1 MPLDTPPG
9 ATLEGVS
16 SPAVV
21 RASSLERDPLKK
33 DFRNFMWKV
42 WMTLFG
48 NPPTELMYELGE
60 RLQFGPAKDVLMGYR
75 GLAKSYITVVFGV
88 AALYSDPTE
97 IVLTVS
103 GSEKGAKGNAD
114 LAWSMINGFDWLSH
128 MKPTG
133 MLRQS
138 SQAFD
143 VSGSRM
149 EKSESFAAMSLFGQI
164 TGRRSSLIIPDDV
177 ETPNTSATEG
187 DRSLLRLRYAELG
200 GAILKPKGRI
210 KVLGTAQHEQTI
222 YLELVN
228 DKGYGMRMWPVVYP
242 LISTDPKKDEIH
254 KYGPWLAPSIR
265 AAVEANPELA
275 GTTVE
280 PTRFDAADLF
290 DRRLEYGNTE
300 FERQFKLWLD
310 AGVGVEQPLRLR
322 DCPVIEISP
331 PSGPT
336 KRVLVP
342 ANLTWSPLPANRLE
356 DIQVDSLSGDGH
368 VYAASGVDF
377 WQEAELVQMT
387 VDPSGG
393 GKDETAWGVEAQH
406 LGRVFSCMW
415 DARLEGFSKSTMEAI
430 AADAKL
436 WGCDKIRIEKNYGGG
451 MFGELLRP
459 YLLAIGHPCAIEE
472 ENAGQVQKEVRIIDS
487 LEAMWTSHRI
497 VFNAE
502 ALRKDFRIEY
512 PQVEEAK
519 RRFYRMTYQAT
530 RLTKKKGC
538 VAHDDRIDRL
548 ASAVSGFMGTLRRQ
562 VEDAAKESREAY
574 LMEAAEKL
582 IESRRKQGLSLFGLE
597 PPTGH
602 LINFLGKSQS
612 GLRGSPLFQGRK
624 L

>member
-1 MPLDTPPG
+1 MDTPPN
-9 ATLEGVS
+9 APLVGVS

-21 RASSLERDPLKK
+21 PLSSLERDPLKK
-33 DFRNFMWKV
+33 DFRNFAYKT

-48 NPPTELMYELGE
+48 NPPTNLMYELAE
-60 RLQFGPAKDVLMGYR
+60 RLQSGPAKDVLMGYR
-75 GLAKSYITVVFGV
+75 GLSKSYITVDFAVY
-88 AALYSDPTE
+88 ALYCDPTE

-103 GSEKGAKGNAD
+103 GSDKGAKGNAD

-128 MKPTG
+128 MKPRG

-143 VSGSRM
+143 VTGSRM

-164 TGRRSSLIIPDDV
+164 TGRRASLIIPDDV

-200 GAILKPKGRI
+200 GAILKPKGQI
-210 KVLGTAQHEQTI
+210 KVLGTAQHEQTL

-242 LISTDPKKDEIH
+242 VISEDPKKDEIH

-265 AAVEANPELA
+265 KAVEENPELA

-280 PTRFDAADLF
+280 PTRFDETDLF
-290 DRRLEYGNTE
+290 ERRLEYGNTE

-310 AGVGVEQPLRLR
+310 AGVGVSQPLRLR

-331 PSGPT
+331 PAGNV

-342 ANLTWSPLPANRLE
+342 ANLTWSPLPANRME

-368 VYAASGVDF
+368 VFAATGVDF

-393 GKDETAWGVEAQH
+393 GSDETAWGVEAQH

-415 DARLEGFSKSTMEAI
+415 DARLEGFSKGTMEAI

-436 WGCDKIRIEKNYGGG
+436 WGVDKIRIEKNYGGG

-502 ALRKDFRIEY
+502 ALRKDFRVDY
-512 PQVEEAK
+512 AQTEEAK
-519 RRFYRMTYQAT
+519 RRFYRLTYQAT
-530 RLTKKKGC
+530 RITKKKGC
-538 VAHDDRIDRL
+538 IAHDDRIDRL

-574 LMEAAEKL
+574 LMAAAEKL
-582 IESRRKQGLSLFGLE
+582 IETRRKQGLSLFGLE
-597 PPTGH
+597 PPVGH
-602 LINFLGKSQS
+602 LVNFLGKSQS

-624 L
+624 T